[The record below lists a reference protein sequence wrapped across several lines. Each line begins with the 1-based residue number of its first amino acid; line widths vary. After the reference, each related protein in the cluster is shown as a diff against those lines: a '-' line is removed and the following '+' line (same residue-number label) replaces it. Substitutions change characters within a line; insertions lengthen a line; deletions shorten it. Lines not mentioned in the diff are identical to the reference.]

1 MHVSIIGG
9 GITGLVIGYN
19 LSHQGFKIDLFERE
33 DELGGLAGPARIS
46 GGFVEKAYHLTF
58 KGDLNTLEL
67 IERVGLQDRFHWR
80 QAKLGI
86 LHQGRI
92 HDFSGVG
99 DLLRFTPLS
108 LLGRL
113 RMGAL
118 VFYLSKIRD
127 WKTLDSKAFAPWA
140 RRIGGDQVYEAMW
153 EPLLEKKF
161 QERKEQVPVAWMW
174 GKTHRRANSRSNFRQ
189 EEFGYIEGSFRT
201 LYNRLA
207 EEIVQQGGEV
217 HRGVPVTGVH
227 FSGERVEGIE
237 HAGGSLDTD
246 VLVSAVP
253 YPLFWNLVRGAKDRV
268 KKKLP
273 AIPRLEYLG
282 AICLIVSLKQSLTDI
297 LWLNVNDPD
306 IPFVVAIEISNL
318 IGRAQF
324 GGNSVIYLASY
335 LPNDSKMFGAA
346 PESIF
351 ETYSRS
357 LKKIF
362 PHYETSLVTEYRV
375 EKHPFADPIPS
386 LNYSQR
392 LPPLKTSIE
401 NLYLSDFTRV
411 YPYDKGSDK
420 SIEIAHRISSLIS
433 S

>member
-1 MHVSIIGG
+1 MRVSIIGG
-9 GITGLVIGYN
+9 GITGLVIGYR

-33 DELGGLAGPARIS
+33 EELGGLAGPVGIS

-67 IERVGLQDRFHWR
+67 IERLGLGDRFHWR

-86 LHQGRI
+86 FHQDRI
-92 HDFSGVG
+92 HGFSGIG

-108 LLGRL
+108 FLGRL
-113 RMGAL
+113 RMGVL

-127 WKTLDSKAFAPWA
+127 WKTLDSKAFAGWA
-140 RRIGGDQVYEAMW
+140 RRIGGDQVYETMW

-161 QERKEQVPVAWMW
+161 QERKEQIPVAWMW
-174 GKTHRRANSRSNFRQ
+174 GKTHRRANSRSNFKQ
-189 EEFGYIEGSFRT
+189 EEFGFLEGSFRT

-207 EEIVQQGGEV
+207 EEIVQRGGEV

-227 FSGERVEGIE
+227 FADERVEGIE
-237 HAGGSLDTD
+237 YAGGSLDTD

-253 YPLFWNLVRGAKDRV
+253 YPLFWNLVAGATDRV
-268 KKKLP
+268 RNKLP

-282 AICLIVSLKQSLTDI
+282 AICLIVSLKQSLSDI

-324 GGNSVIYLASY
+324 GGNSVLYLASY
-335 LPNDSKMFGAA
+335 LPSDSEMFHSA
-346 PESIF
+346 PEAIF
-351 ETYSRS
+351 DSYSDS

-362 PHYETSLVTEYRV
+362 PHYDRSQVTEYRV
-375 EKHPFADPIPS
+375 ERHPFADPIPS
-386 LNYSQR
+386 LNYSEQ
-392 LPPLKTSIE
+392 LPPLQTSIE

-420 SIEIAHRISSLIS
+420 SIEIANRISALIAS
-433 S
+433 

>member
-9 GITGLVIGYN
+9 GITGLVVGYR

-46 GGFVEKAYHLTF
+46 GGFVERAYHLTF
-58 KGDLNTLEL
+58 KGDRHTLEL
-67 IERVGLQDRFHWR
+67 IERLGLQDRFHWR

-86 LHQGRI
+86 FHQGRI

-99 DLLRFTPLS
+99 DLLRFKPLS

-127 WKTLDSKAFAPWA
+127 WKRLDSKAFAPWA
-140 RRIGGDQVYEAMW
+140 RRIGGDQAYEGIW

-161 QERKEQVPVAWMW
+161 QERKEQIPVAWMW

-189 EEFGYIEGSFRT
+189 EEFGFLEGSFRT

-207 EEIVQQGGEV
+207 EEIVERGGEV

-227 FSGERVEGIE
+227 FSDRRVEGIE
-237 HAGGSLDTD
+237 YAEGSLDTD

-253 YPLFWNLVRGAKDRV
+253 YPLFWNLVRDAQARV

-282 AICLIVSLKQSLTDI
+282 AICLIVSLKQSLTDM
-297 LWLNVNDPD
+297 LWLNVNDSD

-318 IGRAQF
+318 IGKAQF
-324 GGNSVIYLASY
+324 GGNSVLYLASY
-335 LPNDSKMFGAA
+335 LSSDSEMFRAA

-357 LKKIF
+357 LKKVF
-362 PHYETSLVTEYRV
+362 PHYEESLVTEYRV

-386 LNYSQR
+386 LNYSQQ

-420 SIEIAHRISSLIS
+420 SIEIANRISSLICS
-433 S
+433 

>member
-1 MHVSIIGG
+1 MRVSIIGG
-9 GITGLVIGYN
+9 GITGLVVGYR

-46 GGFVEKAYHLTF
+46 GGFVERAYHLTF
-58 KGDLNTLEL
+58 KGDRHTLEL
-67 IERVGLQDRFHWR
+67 IERLGLQDRFHWR

-86 LHQGRI
+86 FHQGRI

-99 DLLRFTPLS
+99 DLLRFKPLS

-127 WKTLDSKAFAPWA
+127 WKRLDSKAFAPWA
-140 RRIGGDQVYEAMW
+140 RRIGGDQAYEGIW

-161 QERKEQVPVAWMW
+161 QERKEQIPVAWMW

-189 EEFGYIEGSFRT
+189 EEFGFLEGSFRT

-207 EEIVQQGGEV
+207 EEIVERGGEV

-227 FSGERVEGIE
+227 FSDRRVEGIE
-237 HAGGSLDTD
+237 YAEGSLDTD

-253 YPLFWNLVRGAKDRV
+253 YRLFWNLVRDAQARV

-297 LWLNVNDPD
+297 LWLNVNDSD

-318 IGRAQF
+318 IGKAQF
-324 GGNSVIYLASY
+324 GGNSVLYLASY
-335 LPNDSKMFGAA
+335 LSSDSEMFRAA

-357 LKKIF
+357 LKKVF
-362 PHYETSLVTEYRV
+362 PHYEESLVTEYRV

-386 LNYSQR
+386 LNYSQQ

-420 SIEIAHRISSLIS
+420 SIDPTG
-433 S
+433 